1 MYNRPII
8 QKTTLCSCKQ
18 HEFPLEDCITP
29 YMTCAGGGLIPL
41 EQLVPDL
48 LLAHVDRRHIIDEN
62 DLIIEENQESM
73 LGEGSF
79 GSVYRAKYRNKNVAV
94 KVGLF
99 SLIINQS
106 LYNLIN

>member
-18 HEFPLEDCITP
+18 HEFPLEECTTSE
-29 YMTCAGGGLIPL
+29 MTCTGGGRVPL
-41 EQLVPDL
+41 EELAPDL
-48 LLAHVDRRHIIDEN
+48 LLAHIDPRYMIEEN
-62 DLIIEENQESM
+62 DLIIEENPGSM

-79 GSVYRAKYRNKNVAV
+79 GSVYRAKYKNKNVAV

-99 SLIINQS
+99 S
-106 LYNLIN
+106 